1 MFCFEVST
9 FRLSHKH
16 SQTKKIEF
24 SFNSYVGVSFMHA
37 CVRACMFSEALFS
50 DVSIQN
56 MCITLPHCVHVCVFL
71 SVFWHSKNGKFI
83 APNSFHTRNLLRF
96 DFILFCYCCHCLIVV
111 YYSILFNQIVFS
123 LVLKSNSLWIYG
135 TGKTHSKNVFRETTH
150 ITHWTEWLVLQLHKS
165 STLKKHWIDDDL
177 TLAEALPNWI
187 ELTREREQRNEKKKI
202 N

>member
-37 CVRACMFSEALFS
+37 CVRVCFLRPFSQMFQFKICVSLFLTACMCVCLWVCFDTQKTANLSLRILF
-50 DVSIQN
+50 
-56 MCITLPHCVHVCVFL
+56 TLA
-71 SVFWHSKNGKFI
+71 I
-83 APNSFHTRNLLRF
+83 SFAS
-96 DFILFCYCCHCLIVV
+96 ILFCFVIVV
-111 YYSILFNQIVFS
+111 TAWLSFIIQSCSIKLFLLWFS
-123 LVLKSNSLWIYG
+123 NRIHCEYG